1 METLK
6 MADEIL
12 GDLEPQIVWTIFEEI
27 THIPRPSKKEEKI
40 RQWVKAWA
48 EKHGISLK
56 EDEAGNI
63 LLSKAARPGCE
74 DYPTLILQ
82 GHMDMVCEK
91 EPGIDIDFDEDPI
104 PIKRKENL
112 VFAEGTTLGADNGIG
127 MALGLAALVSEDLQH
142 GPLEVLLTVDE
153 ETGLTGAFEMKE
165 GFFSGKYLLNID
177 SERIGEITIGS
188 AGGGKT
194 EFKIP
199 LSTKIWDDWKGI
211 KIIIQGLKGGHSGV
225 DIDLPRLNA
234 IKVGV
239 NALTKL
245 FGAKKMRERRETMI
259 ILSDI
264 HGGSAH
270 NAIPRDLECEILVPG
285 ENVEEAK
292 QILSTWKKRVLEEG
306 KEIEP
311 EMEIGIL
318 ETEQKKGFAREQ
330 SQAIYELLLKIHH
343 GVHSFS
349 KEIKGL
355 VQTSSNL
362 AVVSSKETEATIIV
376 STRSSVTKE
385 LEKVR
390 KQLKKLGKKYN
401 AKVIQD
407 KAYPGWKP
415 IPDSPFIELV
425 EKVYTSVINKEA
437 ELRAVHAGLE
447 CGLFLALEPDLQVA
461 SIGPNINNAHSPDEN
476 IEIDSVA
483 PIWEVIKGVIRN
495 INKV

>member
-1 METLK
+1 

-12 GDLEPQIVWTIFEEI
+12 GDLEPQIVWSIFEEI
-27 THIPRPSKKEEKI
+27 THIPRPSKKEGKI
-40 RQWVKAWA
+40 RQWVKDWA
-48 EKHGISLK
+48 EKQEISWK

-63 LLSKAARPGCE
+63 LLSKPASPSCE

-91 EPGIDIDFDEDPI
+91 EPGVNIDFEEDPI
-104 PIKRKENL
+104 PIKRGENL

-127 MALGLAALVSEDLQH
+127 MALALASLISKDLNH
-142 GPLEVLLTVDE
+142 GSLEVLLTVDE
-153 ETGLTGAFEMKE
+153 ETGLTGAFAMEE

-177 SERIGEITIGS
+177 SEQIGEITIGS

-199 LSTKIWDDWKGI
+199 ISVKVWDNWKSFKITV
-211 KIIIQGLKGGHSGV
+211 QGLKGGHSGA

-234 IKVGV
+234 IKVVV

-245 FGAKKMRERRETMI
+245 SGSKEMRKRKEPAFV
-259 ILSDI
+259 LSNI
-264 HGGSAH
+264 QGGSAH
-270 NAIPRDLECEILVPG
+270 NAIPREAECEILVPRDKF
-285 ENVEEAK
+285 EDAK
-292 QILSTWKKRVLEEG
+292 EILSAWKERKLKEG
-306 KEIEP
+306 EDIEP
-311 EMEIGIL
+311 EMKITIR
-318 ETEQKKGFAREQ
+318 ETGRKQGFTPEQTK
-330 SQAIYELLLKIHH
+330 AIYDLLLKIHH

-362 AVVSSKETEATIIV
+362 AVVESKEEEVTIVV

-390 KQLKKLGKKYN
+390 KQLKKLGKKQG
-401 AKVIQD
+401 AEVVQD

-415 IPDSPFIELV
+415 VPDSPFIELV
-425 EKVYTSVINKEA
+425 EQVYASVINKGV
-437 ELRAVHAGLE
+437 ELRAIHAGLE
-447 CGLFLALEPDLQVA
+447 CGLFLALDPDLQVA

-476 IEIDSVA
+476 VEIDSVKQ
-483 PIWEVIKGVIRN
+483 IWEVIKKLIEK
-495 INKV
+495 INEV